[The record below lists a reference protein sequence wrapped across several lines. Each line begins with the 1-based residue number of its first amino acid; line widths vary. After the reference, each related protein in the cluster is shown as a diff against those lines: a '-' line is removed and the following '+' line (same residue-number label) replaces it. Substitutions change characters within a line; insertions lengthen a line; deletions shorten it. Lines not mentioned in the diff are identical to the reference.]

1 MEDNLNKIDLM
12 SKGNSLVLKWKKYG
26 IRLLDVRESLTSPS
40 EYKFHKSA
48 VIAIEFEKYEFVNKN
63 YQPHEKYYNDF
74 GYIVT
79 VYDPEAEHDFF
90 NKEWLIKN
98 PWKAK
103 QIFRTK
109 MLVVNESDNEIILR
123 GGDKQILFDFVK
135 VDSVT
140 LRFKKNSDVLK
151 PTECILHMNSK
162 DIWFESGD
170 AIYLFN

>member
-12 SKGNSLVLKWKKYG
+12 SKGNSLVLKWKKYV
-26 IRLLDVRESLTSPS
+26 IRRLDVHESPKSPS
-40 EYKFHKSA
+40 EYKNHKSA
-48 VIAIEFEKYEFVNKN
+48 VIAIEFEKYDFVNKN

-79 VYDPEAEHDFF
+79 VYDPEAEHDTF
-90 NKEWLIKN
+90 NKEWLLKN

-103 QIFRTK
+103 QIFRAK

-140 LRFKKNSDVLK
+140 IKFMKNSDVLK